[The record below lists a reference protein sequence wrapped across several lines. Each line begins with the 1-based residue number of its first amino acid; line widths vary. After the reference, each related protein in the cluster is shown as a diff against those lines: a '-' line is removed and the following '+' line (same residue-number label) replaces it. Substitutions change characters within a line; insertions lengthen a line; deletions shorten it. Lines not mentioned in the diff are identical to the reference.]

1 MKQIR
6 QDQRVNSI
14 LVSVVIPAFNAAAT
28 IDDTLRS
35 VRSQSHRNLQIVVV
49 NDGSTDNTLS
59 IATSHAAQDRRILLV
74 SQQNAG
80 VAAARNAG
88 WRAAT
93 SDLIAFVDADDLW
106 APTKIERQLEVML
119 AGGERVGLVYTW
131 FDVIDERNFIR
142 FSVQGQRISGNVID
156 HALRG
161 NFVGNGSSPLIRRMA
176 LLEAGGY
183 DPGLLQ
189 RGVHGCEDM
198 LMYYRIARR
207 FDFGVVPEHL
217 TGYRVVSGRMS
228 SNRPRMFASFRA
240 VAQEMN
246 AAYPQCHAA
255 IQSGVRSYLQFLI
268 GEALAFQDFAQ
279 VWPLLSPWV
288 REHPLDLLFLPIE
301 IAGTKTKFHIKWI
314 VRALIGR
321 PRARYAK
328 RFSIGELQETVV

>member
-1 MKQIR
+1 MEQNQ
-6 QDQRVNSI
+6 QDQRMNSA

-35 VRSQSHRNLQIVVV
+35 VRSQSHRNLEIIVV
-49 NDGSTDNTLS
+49 NDGSTHETLS
-59 IATSHAAQDRRILLV
+59 MATNHAAQDRRIILV
-74 SQQNAG
+74 SQQNTG

-88 WRAAT
+88 WQVAT
-93 SDLIAFVDADDLW
+93 SGLIAFIDADDLW

-142 FSVQGQRISGNVID
+142 FSVQGRRISGDVID

-161 NFVGNGSSPLIRRMA
+161 NVVGNGSSPLIRRMA

-183 DPGLLQ
+183 DPGLLK
-189 RGVHGCEDM
+189 RSVHGCEDM
-198 LMYYRIARR
+198 LMYYRIARQ
-207 FDFGVVPEHL
+207 FDFGVVPEQL

-240 VAQEMN
+240 VAHEMN
-246 AAYPQCHAA
+246 AEYPQSNAT
-255 IQSGVRSYLQFLI
+255 IKSGIRSYLQFLV

-288 REHPLDLLFLPIE
+288 QEYPLDLLL
-301 IAGTKTKFHIKWI
+301 
-314 VRALIGR
+314 
-321 PRARYAK
+321 
-328 RFSIGELQETVV
+328 VVSRIFRTFDLSHD